1 MRWRAWEGLVTARPH
16 GGIPRRHVGSGGV
29 EVRKVGTVTEF
40 DGLPL
45 LRSPVAIAA
54 FEGWNDAADASTAA
68 VEHLEQVWQARE
80 ITTID
85 PEEFYDFQVSRPT
98 TVMGEGDARKIEW
111 PTTRFSVA
119 SPPGT
124 ERDVVLIRGIEPSMK
139 WRTFCEQILEVCHS
153 LEVDRIILLGALLA
167 DVPYTRPLP
176 ISGSAS
182 KEGLA
187 EKLKVAPTRYEGP
200 TGIVG
205 VLQEAAGKADLE
217 ALSFWVHVPHYANNP
232 PCPKA
237 TLALLGRMEDALDLP
252 VPLADLAEESS
263 EWEKRVQAA
272 AEQDAELGEYVRE
285 LEERVGDE
293 GITPLTGDEIAS
305 EFEKYLRRRGGSA
318 GPTAGSW

>member
-1 MRWRAWEGLVTARPH
+1 M
-16 GGIPRRHVGSGGV
+16 
-29 EVRKVGTVTEF
+29 TEF
-40 DGLPL
+40 DGLPV

-68 VEHLEQVWQARE
+68 VEHLEQMWDARPVTE
-80 ITTID
+80 MD

-98 TVMGEGDARKIEW
+98 VSMSEGETREIEW
-111 PTTRFSVA
+111 PTTRFMAA
-119 SPPGT
+119 SPPGV
-124 ERDVVLIRGIEPSMK
+124 ERDVVLIRGIEPSMR
-139 WRTFCEQILEVCHS
+139 WRTFCEQVLEVCHS
-153 LEVDRIILLGALLA
+153 LEVERIVLLGALLA

-182 KEGLA
+182 RTGAA
-187 EKLKVAPTRYEGP
+187 EKYKVAPTRYEGP

-205 VLQEAAGKADLE
+205 VLQEASGRADLD

-237 TLALLGRMEDALDLP
+237 TLALLSRMEDVLDLP
-252 VPLADLAEESS
+252 VPMARLAEEAD
-263 EWEKRVQAA
+263 EWEKRVRAA

-293 GITPLTGDEIAS
+293 GLKPLTGDEIAS

>member
-1 MRWRAWEGLVTARPH
+1 M
-16 GGIPRRHVGSGGV
+16 
-29 EVRKVGTVTEF
+29 TEF

-98 TVMGEGDARKIEW
+98 TTMADGETRKIEW

-153 LEVDRIILLGALLA
+153 LEVDRVILLGALLA

-187 EKLKVAPTRYEGP
+187 EKYKLALTRYEGP

-205 VLQEAAGKADLE
+205 VLQEAANHADLE

-237 TLALLGRMEDALDLP
+237 TLALLSRLEDVLDLP
-252 VPLADLAEESS
+252 VPLADLAEESD
-263 EWEKRVQAA
+263 EWEKRVRAA